1 MPSLA
6 TLHPLPEYLRATRWT
21 DHEAPEIRA
30 LVEARG
36 WRALGPVEAARRA
49 FELVRDEIPHSWD
62 IRSHVVTRTATECLQ
77 HREGLCYAKAMLLAA
92 LLRAMEIPAGLA
104 YQRLTFGDTP
114 DTGYSTHGL
123 TTVYLEPLGKWIRLD
138 ARGNKP
144 GVDAQ
149 FSVDERKESLAFAVR
164 PEMGEIDY
172 LVNLPEPPAS
182 VTRALDAHDDL
193 HALIEALPDGI

>member
-1 MPSLA
+1 MPSFE
-6 TLHPLPEYLRATRWT
+6 TLHPLPDYLRATRWI
-21 DHEAPEIRA
+21 DHEAPEILA
-30 LVEARG
+30 LVEERG

-77 HREGLCYAKAMLLAA
+77 RREGLCYSKAMLLAA
-92 LLRAMEIPAGLA
+92 LLRAMKIPAGLA
-104 YQRLTFGDTP
+104 YQRLTLGDTP
-114 DTGYSTHGL
+114 DTGYSAHGL

-149 FSVDERKESLAFAVR
+149 FSLDEREERLAFAVR
-164 PEMGEIDY
+164 PEMGERDY
-172 LVNLPEPPAS
+172 LVNLPDPPAS
-182 VTRALDAHDDL
+182 VTDALDAQEDL
-193 HALIEALPDGI
+193 HVLIGMLPDGI